1 MKFKIAFPLLLLLI
15 TFISCSSSSTTN
27 PVINVITRAGD
38 FQIELL
44 IDKAPI
50 TATHFLKLVKQKAY
64 NKASFYRVV
73 KAEDFPSD
81 YNTGV
86 IQGGIYLTGKTLP
99 PIAHESTKIT
109 GLSNTD
115 GIVSMARTEA
125 GTASTEF
132 FICVGDQSVLD
143 AGRRGT
149 ADSLGMA
156 AFGKVIS
163 GMKVVKKILN
173 RPSNGDRLVEPI
185 EIQKI
190 SVN

>member
-1 MKFKIAFPLLLLLI
+1 MKLKIAFPLFLLLVILL
-15 TFISCSSSSTTN
+15 SCSSSSTNN

-38 FQIELL
+38 FQIELFT
-44 IDKAPI
+44 DKAPI
-50 TATHFLKLVKQKAY
+50 TASHFLKLVKQKAY

-73 KAEDFPSD
+73 KAEDFPTD

-86 IQGGIYLTGKTLP
+86 IQGGIYLTGEILP
-99 PIAHESTKIT
+99 PIVHESTKIT

-115 GIVSMARTEA
+115 GIVSMARTES

-143 AGRRGT
+143 AGRKGT
-149 ADSLGMA
+149 ADGLGMA

-185 EIQKI
+185 EIQKML
-190 SVN
+190 VD